1 MHSEKCE
8 LAKLRVASCAPT
20 FHILPKNRF
29 SAVNATISVEKSK
42 EMRWAIPIFAENEK
56 RWMLYEND

>member
-1 MHSEKCE
+1 
-8 LAKLRVASCAPT
+8 LQVAP
-20 FHILPKNRF
+20 FPLPKNRF
-29 SAVNATISVEKSK
+29 SDVNATISEEKSK

>member
-1 MHSEKCE
+1 MHSEKCK
-8 LAKLRVASCAPT
+8 LAKLQVASCAP
-20 FHILPKNRF
+20 HSISVPKNRF

-42 EMRWAIPIFAENEK
+42 EMWWAIPIFAENEK

>member
-1 MHSEKCE
+1 MKNALRKVQISKVAGC
-8 LAKLRVASCAPT
+8 KLRTSV
-20 FHILPKNRF
+20 PKNWF

>member
-1 MHSEKCE
+1 
-8 LAKLRVASCAPT
+8 LQVASCALT
-20 FHILPKNRF
+20 FHFLSINRF
-29 SAVNATISVEKSK
+29 SDVNATISVEKSK